1 VKQKIRLAAVS
12 FLNARPITYALER
25 GLGQSPGEDPDGD
38 LDQAED
44 QAEDQAF
51 GQARFELTFDLP
63 SRCAARIGSGDADIA
78 LIPTAAYRQLQL
90 ANPGLDLRAVPGI
103 AIGSRGPVRTVL
115 LAGDVPWERM
125 QAVALDGASRSSA
138 ALLRVLCHERGL
150 GPAFSEL
157 PHEHIASAAHGTTGA
172 LVIGDAGFAVAGAHP
187 YVYDLGAE
195 WKRLTGLPFVFA
207 LWAGRAEI
215 IDDETVRLLQESL
228 RQGLGHRKQ
237 IALAWAEAHGG
248 DPAGYERYL
257 TENVHYA
264 LGSEELSG
272 VGAFFERMRLVEGS
286 SDRTRLRFF
295 DGAYVKERALRV
307 APAQEL
313 GSPAAGSDTGSAL
326 RADSTRST
334 ISTSSV
340 DALLSDAAA
349 GARLS
354 PDDFLHLYS
363 HASTLDLGA
372 AADARRLALHPD
384 GTVTYIID
392 RNVNY
397 TNVCVTRCKFCN
409 FYRPP
414 TSGDGYTLSREVLAQ
429 KFQETVDLGGVQI
442 LLQGGLNPNLPLAWY
457 EDLFRWMK
465 ANFPLAIHGL
475 SPEEI
480 RYIAELERMPIR
492 AVLERL
498 VAAGLDSVPGGG
510 AEILDDEIRHA
521 ISPLKCTTD
530 TWMEVMREAHAL
542 GLRSTTTLVFG
553 FGETPAHI
561 ANHLERLRALQDQ
574 TSGFTAF
581 ICWPFQAEGTR
592 LKLRDD
598 TTAVRYLRMFALA
611 RLYLDNIPS
620 LQVSWPTMGP
630 EVGQVGLRF
639 GGNDFGS
646 AMIEENVVSQAG
658 AVFKLG
664 AADIERYVR
673 GAGFVPRRRNMRY
686 ELLPEA

>member
-1 VKQKIRLAAVS
+1 VSRKIRLAAVS
-12 FLNARPITYALER
+12 FLNARPITFGLEQ
-25 GLGQSPGEDPDGD
+25 GLGED
-38 LDQAED
+38 
-44 QAEDQAF
+44 
-51 GQARFELTFDLP
+51 RFELSFDLP
-63 SRCAARIGSGDADIA
+63 SRCAARIGAGDADIA
-78 LIPTAAYRQLQL
+78 LIPTAAYRQLEQD
-90 ANPGLDLRAVPGI
+90 AEAPTLRAVPGV
-103 AIGSRGPVRTVL
+103 AIGSHGPVRTVL
-115 LAGDVPWERM
+115 LAGQVPWEQM
-125 QAVALDGASRSSA
+125 TDVALDGASRSSS
-138 ALLRVLCHERGL
+138 ALLRVLCRERGL
-150 GPAFSEL
+150 APRFAEL
-157 PHEHIASAAHGTTGA
+157 GHESIARAAHATTGA
-172 LVIGDAGFAVAGAHP
+172 LVIGDAGFEVADAYPH
-187 YVYDLGAE
+187 VYDLGAE
-195 WKRLTGLPFVFA
+195 WRRLTGLPFVFA
-207 LWAGRAEI
+207 LWAGRSDA

-248 DPAGYERYL
+248 DPASYERYL
-257 TENVHYA
+257 TDNVRYG
-264 LGSEELSG
+264 LGAEELSG
-272 VGAFFERMRLVEGS
+272 VGAFFERMRLVEGAS
-286 SDRTRLRFF
+286 HKTRLRFY
-295 DGAYVKERALRV
+295 DGAYVKERAIRV
-307 APAQEL
+307 VPPAGGQV
-313 GSPAAGSDTGSAL
+313 PAALA
-326 RADSTRST
+326 R
-334 ISTSSV
+334 SV
-340 DALLSDAAA
+340 DALLSDAGA

-354 PDDFLHLYS
+354 PDDFLHLYD

-372 AADARRLALHPD
+372 AADARRRALHPD

-414 TSGDGYTLSREVLAQ
+414 TSRDGYTLSREVLAQ
-429 KFQETVDLGGVQI
+429 KFEETVALGGVQI
-442 LLQGGLNPNLPLAWY
+442 LLQGGLNPQLPLAWY
-457 EDLFRWMK
+457 EELFRWMK

-480 RYIAELERMPIR
+480 RYIAELEGLPIR
-492 AVLERL
+492 TVLERL

-530 TWMEVMREAHAL
+530 TWMEVMREAHAI
-542 GLRSTTTLVFG
+542 GLRSTTTMVFG
-553 FGETPAHI
+553 FGETPAHVV
-561 ANHLERLRALQDQ
+561 NHLERLRALQDQ
-574 TSGFTAF
+574 TCGFTAF

-598 TTAVRYLRMFALA
+598 TTAMRYLRMFALA

-686 ELLPEA
+686 ELLPET